1 MAALQLC
8 ERPIVLFDFD
18 GTVADTGRAVMTSTR
33 KALAA
38 RGFSEAQMGDLRR
51 MIGPPLWKSFHDF
64 YGFSREE
71 SLVVADEYR
80 AFFDEL
86 GPEEYP
92 VFDGIPELLDGLV
105 AQGKRLAVATSRM
118 EAKCID
124 MVHELG
130 LSQFEAVAGMNP
142 LQGRET
148 KADSVRDALA
158 ELGLTACDAV
168 MIGRG
173 VLGRPFFIS
182 EVNAALQNA
191 EYQEPSYLER
201 IDMSLDYARR
211 LCEDE
216 SERTAMRKM
225 RGMAAWYVSGM
236 PQSKSIKNKLAL
248 MDTYAQ
254 MEEIMVS
261 YKAALKELVGR

>member
-1 MAALQLC
+1 MEALEIC
-8 ERPIVLFDFD
+8 RRPIVLFDFD

-33 KALAA
+33 KTLAV

-92 VFDGIPELLDGLV
+92 VFDGIPELLDGLT
-105 AQGKRLAVATSRM
+105 AQGKRMAVATSRM

-130 LSQFEAVAGMNP
+130 LCQFEAVVGMNP
-142 LQGRET
+142 PQGRET

-158 ELGLTACDAV
+158 ALGATADEAV
-168 MIGRG
+168 MIGDRFNDVEGAHAMG
-173 VLGRPFFIS
+173 VP
-182 EVNAALQNA
+182 
-191 EYQEPSYLER
+191 
-201 IDMSLDYARR
+201 
-211 LCEDE
+211 
-216 SERTAMRKM
+216 
-225 RGMAAWYVSGM
+225 
-236 PQSKSIKNKLAL
+236 
-248 MDTYAQ
+248 
-254 MEEIMVS
+254 
-261 YKAALKELVGR
+261 

>member
-1 MAALQLC
+1 MEALEIC
-8 ERPIVLFDFD
+8 KRPVVLFDFD

-33 KALAA
+33 KTLAA

-71 SLVVADEYR
+71 SFVVADEYR

-92 VFDGIPELLDGLV
+92 VFDGIPELLDGLT
-105 AQGKRLAVATSRM
+105 AQGKRMAVATSRM

-130 LSQFEAVAGMNP
+130 LCRFEAVVGMNP
-142 LQGRET
+142 PQGRET

-158 ELGLTACDAV
+158 AWV
-168 MIGRG
+168 
-173 VLGRPFFIS
+173 RP
-182 EVNAALQNA
+182 
-191 EYQEPSYLER
+191 R
-201 IDMSLDYARR
+201 
-211 LCEDE
+211 
-216 SERTAMRKM
+216 AM
-225 RGMAAWYVSGM
+225 
-236 PQSKSIKNKLAL
+236 P
-248 MDTYAQ
+248 
-254 MEEIMVS
+254 
-261 YKAALKELVGR
+261 

>member
-18 GTVADTGRAVMTSTR
+18 GTVADTGRAVMASTR
-33 KALAA
+33 KTLAL

-64 YGFSREE
+64 YGFTREE

-80 AFFDEL
+80 VFFDEL

-92 VFDGIPELLDGLV
+92 VFDGIPELLDGL
-105 AQGKRLAVATSRM
+105 AARGRRMSIATSRM

-130 LSQFEAVAGMNP
+130 LCQFEAVVGMNP
-142 LQGRET
+142 PQGRET

-158 ELGLTACDAV
+158 ALGATADDAV
-168 MIGRG
+168 MIGDR
-173 VLGRPFFIS
+173 
-182 EVNAALQNA
+182 
-191 EYQEPSYLER
+191 YTD
-201 IDMSLDYARR
+201 IDGAHACGLDTIGCRWGYAPAG
-211 LCEDE
+211 E
-216 SERTAMRKM
+216 
-225 RGMAAWYVSGM
+225 
-236 PQSKSIKNKLAL
+236 
-248 MDTYAQ
+248 
-254 MEEIMVS
+254 MEEHGVYEIIEKPEQIEEAVNR
-261 YKAALKELVGR
+261 YFQTH

>member
-18 GTVADTGRAVMTSTR
+18 GTVADTGRAVMTSTY
-33 KALAA
+33 KTLAA

-92 VFDGIPELLDGLV
+92 VFDGIPELLDSLA
-105 AQGKRLAVATSRM
+105 AQGHRMAVATSRM

-130 LSQFEAVAGMNP
+130 LCQFEAVVGMNP
-142 LQGRET
+142 PQGRET
-148 KADSVRDALA
+148 KADGRRCRDDRRPLQRCGGRARD
-158 ELGLTACDAV
+158 GRAV
-168 MIGRG
+168 HRHLFGRG
-173 VLGRPFFIS
+173 GAGGARGRGRRCGGALG
-182 EVNAALQNA
+182 
-191 EYQEPSYLER
+191 
-201 IDMSLDYARR
+201 
-211 LCEDE
+211 
-216 SERTAMRKM
+216 
-225 RGMAAWYVSGM
+225 
-236 PQSKSIKNKLAL
+236 
-248 MDTYAQ
+248 
-254 MEEIMVS
+254 
-261 YKAALKELVGR
+261 GRAC

>member
-1 MAALQLC
+1 MEALEIC
-8 ERPIVLFDFD
+8 RRPVVLFDFD

-33 KALAA
+33 KTLAA

-92 VFDGIPELLDGLV
+92 VFDGIAELLDGLA
-105 AQGKRLAVATSRM
+105 AQGKRMAVATSRM

-130 LSQFEAVAGMNP
+130 LCQFEAVVGMNP
-142 LQGRET
+142 PLGRET
-148 KADSVRDALA
+148 KADSVRDTLA
-158 ELGLTACDAV
+158 ELGATAGVPCIGIYSGAAAPGEHEAAGADAV
-168 MIGRG
+168 
-173 VLGRPFFIS
+173 VHS
-182 EVNAALQNA
+182 VA
-191 EYQEPSYLER
+191 ELAK
-201 IDMSLDYARR
+201 LF
-211 LCEDE
+211 
-216 SERTAMRKM
+216 
-225 RGMAAWYVSGM
+225 
-236 PQSKSIKNKLAL
+236 SI
-248 MDTYAQ
+248 
-254 MEEIMVS
+254 
-261 YKAALKELVGR
+261 

>member
-8 ERPIVLFDFD
+8 ERPVVLFDFD

-33 KALAA
+33 KTLAA

-105 AQGKRLAVATSRM
+105 AQGHRLVVATSRM

-124 MVHELG
+124 MVG
-130 LSQFEAVAGMNP
+130 
-142 LQGRET
+142 
-148 KADSVRDALA
+148 
-158 ELGLTACDAV
+158 DAV
-168 MIGRG
+168 MIGDRFNDVEGAHAMG
-173 VLGRPFFIS
+173 VPCIGIYS
-182 EVNAALQNA
+182 GAAAPGEHEAAGADAVVHSVA
-191 EYQEPSYLER
+191 EL
-201 IDMSLDYARR
+201 A
-211 LCEDE
+211 
-216 SERTAMRKM
+216 
-225 RGMAAWYVSGM
+225 
-236 PQSKSIKNKLAL
+236 KLFA
-248 MDTYAQ
+248 
-254 MEEIMVS
+254 I
-261 YKAALKELVGR
+261 

>member
-33 KALAA
+33 KTLAA
-38 RGFSEAQMGDLRR
+38 RGFSDAQMGDLRR

-64 YGFSREE
+64 YGFSR
-71 SLVVADEYR
+71 DEYR

-92 VFDGIPELLDGLV
+92 VFDGIPELLDGLA
-105 AQGKRLAVATSRM
+105 AQGKRMAVATSRM

-130 LSQFEAVAGMNP
+130 LCQFKAVVGMNP
-142 LQGRET
+142 PQGRET

-158 ELGLTACDAV
+158 ALGATADEAV
-168 MIGRG
+168 MIGDRFNDVEGAHAMG
-173 VLGRPFFIS
+173 VPCIGIYS
-182 EVNAALQNA
+182 GAAAPGEHEAAGADAVVHSVA
-191 EYQEPSYLER
+191 EL
-201 IDMSLDYARR
+201 A
-211 LCEDE
+211 
-216 SERTAMRKM
+216 
-225 RGMAAWYVSGM
+225 
-236 PQSKSIKNKLAL
+236 KLFA
-248 MDTYAQ
+248 
-254 MEEIMVS
+254 I
-261 YKAALKELVGR
+261 

>member
-8 ERPIVLFDFD
+8 ERPVVLFDFD

-33 KALAA
+33 KTLAA

-51 MIGPPLWKSFHDF
+51 MTGPPLWKSFHDF
-64 YGFSREE
+64 YGFTREE

-92 VFDGIPELLDGLV
+92 VFDGIPELLDGLA
-105 AQGKRLAVATSRM
+105 AQGKRMAVATSRM

-130 LSQFEAVAGMNP
+130 LCQFEAVVGMNP
-142 LQGRET
+142 PQGRET

-158 ELGLTACDAV
+158 ALGATADGAGV
-168 MIGRG
+168 IGDR
-173 VLGRPFFIS
+173 F
-182 EVNAALQNA
+182 NASCSSTMWRARTRWA
-191 EYQEPSYLER
+191 CRVSASIR
-201 IDMSLDYARR
+201 ARR
-211 LCEDE
+211 HRG
-216 SERTAMRKM
+216 STRPRAPMRWCTRWPSLLNFSLYK
-225 RGMAAWYVSGM
+225 YVM
-236 PQSKSIKNKLAL
+236 
-248 MDTYAQ
+248 
-254 MEEIMVS
+254 
-261 YKAALKELVGR
+261 

>member
-33 KALAA
+33 KTLAA

-51 MIGPPLWKSFHDF
+51 MIGTPLWKSFHDF
-64 YGFSREE
+64 YGFTREE

-92 VFDGIPELLDGLV
+92 VFDGIPELLDGL
-105 AQGKRLAVATSRM
+105 AARGKRIAVATSRM

-130 LSQFEAVAGMNP
+130 LSQFEAVVGMNP
-142 LQGRET
+142 PQGRET

-158 ELGLTACDAV
+158 ALLLAGILMVMGAYRIFSYLCENAQMDAV
-168 MIGRG
+168 TFL
-173 VLGRPFFIS
+173 LGG
-182 EVNAALQNA
+182 ACALLA
-191 EYQEPSYLER
+191 VGGFL
-201 IDMSLDYARR
+201 LARASFR
-211 LCEDE
+211 
-216 SERTAMRKM
+216 R
-225 RGMAAWYVSGM
+225 
-236 PQSKSIKNKLAL
+236 
-248 MDTYAQ
+248 
-254 MEEIMVS
+254 
-261 YKAALKELVGR
+261 LKELHLGQ

>member
-33 KALAA
+33 KTLTA

-92 VFDGIPELLDGLV
+92 VFDGIPELLDGLA
-105 AQGKRLAVATSRM
+105 AQGHRMAVATSRM

-130 LSQFEAVAGMNP
+130 ICQFEAVVGMNP
-142 LQGRET
+142 PQGRET

-158 ELGLTACDAV
+158 AL
-168 MIGRG
+168 
-173 VLGRPFFIS
+173 VLVPVI
-182 EVNAALQNA
+182 
-191 EYQEPSYLER
+191 
-201 IDMSLDYARR
+201 
-211 LCEDE
+211 
-216 SERTAMRKM
+216 
-225 RGMAAWYVSGM
+225 M
-236 PQSKSIKNKLAL
+236 PVIA
-248 MDTYAQ
+248 
-254 MEEIMVS
+254 
-261 YKAALKELVGR
+261 

>member
-1 MAALQLC
+1 MEALEIC
-8 ERPIVLFDFD
+8 KRPVVLFDFD

-33 KALAA
+33 KTLAA

-64 YGFSREE
+64 YGFTREE

-105 AQGKRLAVATSRM
+105 AQGHRLAVATSRM

-130 LSQFEAVAGMNP
+130 LSQFEAVVGMNP
-142 LQGRET
+142 PQGRET

-158 ELGLTACDAV
+158 ALGAAAGDAV
-168 MIGRG
+168 M
-173 VLGRPFFIS
+173 
-182 EVNAALQNA
+182 
-191 EYQEPSYLER
+191 
-201 IDMSLDYARR
+201 
-211 LCEDE
+211 
-216 SERTAMRKM
+216 
-225 RGMAAWYVSGM
+225 MAAVAPLFGPAAYVRFL
-236 PQSKSIKNKLAL
+236 LAATL
-248 MDTYAQ
+248 
-254 MEEIMVS
+254 V
-261 YKAALKELVGR
+261 ALGWWAVRRPATIPLAGFMALTLSVYVVFKTAGLWN

>member
-8 ERPIVLFDFD
+8 ERPVVLFDFD

-33 KALAA
+33 KTLSA

-86 GPEEYP
+86 GPEEYSRVNGVP
-92 VFDGIPELLDGLV
+92 RAAGWVG
-105 AQGKRLAVATSRM
+105 AQGKRMAVATSRM

-124 MVHELG
+124 MVRELG
-130 LSQFEAVAGMNP
+130 LSQFEAVIGMNP
-142 LQGRET
+142 PQGRET

-158 ELGLTACDAV
+158 ALGATADDAV
-168 MIGRG
+168 MIGDRFNDVEGAHAMG
-173 VLGRPFFIS
+173 VPCIGIYS
-182 EVNAALQNA
+182 GAAAPGEHEAAGADAVVHSVA
-191 EYQEPSYLER
+191 EF
-201 IDMSLDYARR
+201 A
-211 LCEDE
+211 
-216 SERTAMRKM
+216 
-225 RGMAAWYVSGM
+225 
-236 PQSKSIKNKLAL
+236 KLFA
-248 MDTYAQ
+248 
-254 MEEIMVS
+254 I
-261 YKAALKELVGR
+261 